1 MLEANNTLL
10 RFICL
15 FKVLLCR
22 LDNIEVA
29 TMREFTFQINSFT
42 AIAIFL
48 TAVNAYNWDKM
59 EFGKYV
65 H

>member
-1 MLEANNTLL
+1 VLEANNTLL

-48 TAVNAYNWDKM
+48 TAVNAYN
-59 EFGKYV
+59 
-65 H
+65 

>member
-1 MLEANNTLL
+1 
-10 RFICL
+10 
-15 FKVLLCR
+15 
-22 LDNIEVA
+22 
-29 TMREFTFQINSFT
+29 MREFTFQINSFT